1 MIKQTILK
9 YLHYAINKKHY
20 YIYIFNKQTTLYYL
34 LYTINKQTIINLLYA
49 INKQSILYVY
59 HIININISSCLFVFK
74 CCFKSLQKY
83 NIYNG
88 VVNPWA
94 KCNDV
99 RKNLKPSW
107 VVAKIRLTH
116 RTLFQVI
123 SNVL

>member
-88 VVNPWA
+88 VVNPWQSVMMF
-94 KCNDV
+94 V
-99 RKNLKPSW
+99 RILNRAGWLLKSGS
-107 VVAKIRLTH
+107 LTEH
-116 RTLFQVI
+116 YFK
-123 SNVL
+123 